1 MKSKQR
7 REQPEV
13 RELTN
18 IFYKRVEIREFAL
31 DTTLST
37 CVPKAIVS
45 AEKMA

>member
-18 IFYKRVEIREFAL
+18 IFYKRVARNGFAV
-31 DTTLST
+31 DTNLSN
-37 CVPKAIVS
+37 
-45 AEKMA
+45 MR